1 MFFFT
6 YRVCWLE
13 RASERE
19 KKCHIGMAIVF
30 NHCVGFHHR
39 LVHFSVRLDKPL
51 SVLAVTRAAP
61 PPPPPL
67 VWSHPAQRAV
77 REGAMASRRPAR
89 VCAGVLSCLSSLDP
103 PPPPPAK
110 EVLVSSRK
118 SCACFLTFPT
128 NVREQCDE
136 RRRESL
142 SPE

>member
-1 MFFFT
+1 MLA
-6 YRVCWLE
+6 RE
-13 RASERE
+13 SERE
-19 KKCHIGMAIVF
+19 RKEMPHWHGY
-30 NHCVGFHHR
+30 CVQPLR
-39 LVHFSVRLDKPL
+39 WFSPPPGTFQCETGQASI
-51 SVLAVTRAAP
+51 SVGSHTCGTS
-61 PPPPPL
+61 PPPPL

-89 VCAGVLSCLSSLDP
+89 VCAGVLSCLSSPDP